1 MLTGTQQI
9 PFSNDDVYSGLAKL
23 DGILTVSKDHL
34 ALEFQTQDA
43 VFGVMKS
50 KPRVLKIPLLELS
63 AFKYK
68 RNLFT
73 SRIIFRVTKL
83 NLIRDFPKSE
93 QGEVKLKI
101 KRKYKEE
108 ARRIESFVNYRVSEL
123 RLEEMD
129 EDGEFDPM

>member
-34 ALEFQTQDA
+34 DLEFQTQDA

-50 KPRVLKIPLLELS
+50 KPKNLKIPLLELS
-63 AFKYK
+63 NFTYK
-68 RNLFT
+68 RNLFS

-83 NLIRDFPKSE
+83 KYIRDFPKSE
-93 QGEVKLKI
+93 QGEIKLKI

-108 ARRIESFVNYRVSEL
+108 AKRIESFVNYRISEL
-123 RLEEMD
+123 RLADMD
-129 EDGEFDPM
+129 SDFDPL